1 VPDFCPGPVTGW
13 CLHCREK
20 NVAGNA
26 EGKTV
31 TVQCLHLEAN
41 VDYAIFIEQSWLANR
56 TATKKTAD
64 NFMITLADTA
74 FPKCQH
80 RLDAAPMRSRENGLP
95 VAYSVEIGNA
105 NSFWVIQRND

>member
-1 VPDFCPGPVTGW
+1 M
-13 CLHCREK
+13 
-20 NVAGNA
+20 
-26 EGKTV
+26 

-56 TATKKTAD
+56 TVTKKTAD
-64 NFMITLADTA
+64 NLMITLADAA

-80 RLDAAPMRSRENGLP
+80 RLDADPMLSRENGLP

-105 NSFWVIQRND
+105 AGFWVVQRSD